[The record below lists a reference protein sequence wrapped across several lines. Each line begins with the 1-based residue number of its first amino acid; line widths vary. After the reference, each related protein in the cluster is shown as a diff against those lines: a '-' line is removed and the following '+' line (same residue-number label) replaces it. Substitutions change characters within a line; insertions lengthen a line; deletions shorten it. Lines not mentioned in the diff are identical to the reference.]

1 MVGAFTAS
9 DNFTLHSLFSRRSVL
24 TDKVPTHKRV
34 MDVVLAGFI
43 ILVLAPVFALT
54 AIAVAL
60 SSRGSV
66 FFVQERVGYRGQKF
80 GMIKFRSMYQDAEA
94 RRDALLSASDRQGIC
109 FKSKKDPRI
118 TPVGRFLRRT
128 SLDELPQLFNVIC
141 GHMSLV
147 GPRPALAAEVAQYP
161 SHALERL
168 KALPGIT
175 GIWQVSGRADIDFE
189 QMVQMDVAYARHS
202 SVWLDFAILVLT
214 AGAVVS
220 GRGAY

>member
-9 DNFTLHSLFSRRSVL
+9 DNFTLHALFSRRPLV
-24 TDKVPTHKRV
+24 TDKIPTHKRL
-34 MDVVLAGFI
+34 MDIVLAGVM
-43 ILVLAPVFALT
+43 ILVLAPVFIVT
-54 AIAVAL
+54 AISVAVTT
-60 SSRGSV
+60 RGSI
-66 FFVQERVGYRGQKF
+66 FFIQERVGYRGQKF
-80 GMIKFRSMYQDAEA
+80 GMIKFRSMYRDAEA
-94 RRDALLSASDRQGIC
+94 RRAALLSASDRAGIC
-109 FKSKKDPRI
+109 FKSKDDPRI
-118 TPVGRFLRRT
+118 TPIGRFLRRT
-128 SLDELPQLFNVIC
+128 SIDELPQLFNVVC

-147 GPRPALAAEVAQYP
+147 GPRPALATEVAQYP
-161 SHALERL
+161 KHALERL

-202 SVWLDFAILVLT
+202 SVWLDFVILVLT